1 MIDSKRA
8 ERSTTPTLTMLTT
21 PSPTTLKTRFVV
33 GGAIDATTVASVV
46 KQSPVVQ
53 LMVI

>member
-1 MIDSKRA
+1 MIDSKHA

-21 PSPTTLKTRFVV
+21 TTTLKTRFVV

-53 LMVI
+53 LIVI

>member
-8 ERSTTPTLTMLTT
+8 ERSTTPTLTMMTS
-21 PSPTTLKTRFVV
+21 PPTTLKTRFVV

-53 LMVI
+53 LIVI